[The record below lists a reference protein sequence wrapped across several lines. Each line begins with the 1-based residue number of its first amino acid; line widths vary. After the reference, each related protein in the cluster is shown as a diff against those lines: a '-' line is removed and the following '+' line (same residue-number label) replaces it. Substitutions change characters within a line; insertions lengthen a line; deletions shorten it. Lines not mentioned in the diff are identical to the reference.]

1 MDIQFTDR
9 EIDVMEVLWE
19 RGPSLVGDVRAALKD
34 DLAYTTVLT
43 ILRTLEGKRYVGHE
57 QEGRGHRYFAT
68 VKQQAAQQSA
78 CVTSQASSSRD
89 RPNCSSPIWF
99 PIRSSA
105 RSRSATCARFWKT
118 SRRRERTDAGLD
130 VYVIV
135 VSLLL
140 SLAALALERSARVRQ
155 KPTRWLWGTSMI
167 ASLLVPLV
175 ISSVS
180 VQIPRLT
187 GVVDPAIPQ
196 RVVALRQMTASG
208 LSPSGWLTTTA
219 GPFSA
224 SPDLDRLLQVGWSAA
239 ATILL
244 LAILAGSLQL
254 NWCRRRWERGN
265 MAGVPVHISE
275 DAGPAIVGLLDPHI
289 VVPRWLMRCP
299 PDVQELVIAHEQGHL
314 EAHDA
319 RLVTIAL
326 GLLVCMPWNL
336 PLWWQLRRLRLA
348 VEIDCDARVL
358 RRGYDVSRY
367 GETLIAVGE
376 RQSATIAMVAAMS
389 EPRSLLEQR
398 IRNMLRK
405 KTSYAHATAV
415 ALACLGSAFAVGAAK
430 SPPNNDDPA
439 KSASQESAV
448 DTRIMMAISDFTS

>member
-1 MDIQFTDR
+1 M
-9 EIDVMEVLWE
+9 
-19 RGPSLVGDVRAALKD
+19 
-34 DLAYTTVLT
+34 LAWM
-43 ILRTLEGKRYVGHE
+43 
-57 QEGRGHRYFAT
+57 
-68 VKQQAAQQSA
+68 S
-78 CVTSQASSSRD
+78 
-89 RPNCSSPIWF
+89 
-99 PIRSSA
+99 
-105 RSRSATCARFWKT
+105 
-118 SRRRERTDAGLD
+118 
-130 VYVIV
+130 YVIV

-187 GVVDPAIPQ
+187 GVVDPAIP
-196 RVVALRQMTASG
+196 RRIVALRQMTASG
-208 LSPSGWLTTTA
+208 LSPSGWLTATA
-219 GPFSA
+219 GRFSA

-239 ATILL
+239 STILL
-244 LAILAGSLQL
+244 MAILASSVQL
-254 NWCRRRWERGN
+254 NWRRRRWERGD

-275 DAGPAIVGLLDPHI
+275 DAGPAIVGLLAPHI
-289 VVPRWLMRCP
+289 VVPRWLVQCP
-299 PDVQELVIAHEQGHL
+299 ADVQELVIAHEQGHL

-405 KTSYAHATAV
+405 KTKYAHATAV
-415 ALACLGSAFAVGAAK
+415 ALACLGIAFAVGAAEI
-430 SPPNNDDPA
+430 SPPNNDDPG
-439 KSASQESAV
+439 KSASQEGAV
-448 DTRIMMAISDFTS
+448 DTKIIDGHVGFYQLNDYAVLTIIRNGQQLNAQLTGQPALPIYARSNTEFSYKDAQISFITEPDGQTTSLILHKYGVNMPMKRIDAATAQRIASIRAEQPAGRGKGLTGGALIIPR